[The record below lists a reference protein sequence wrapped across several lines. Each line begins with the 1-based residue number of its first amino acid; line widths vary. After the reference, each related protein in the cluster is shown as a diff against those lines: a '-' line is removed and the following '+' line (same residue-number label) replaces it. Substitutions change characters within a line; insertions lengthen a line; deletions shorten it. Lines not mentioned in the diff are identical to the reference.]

1 MTRVLA
7 NARSTCILAALVVLA
22 SGAVALPARADIG
35 NAGLSV
41 AAFLAT
47 PPGAAAPGMAG
58 TTLALEG
65 DLAAAAF
72 NPASLGRISR
82 FELALSHSE
91 LPDGS
96 RHEWAALGGAL
107 GPLSTRWA
115 LSGLF
120 AGLGTFEG
128 RDALNQPTS
137 DFTASSV
144 AVELAFAQ
152 PLSRFAALGLGVKTV
167 SENLGSV
174 RGTGVTFDAGLIAR
188 AGPIG
193 FGASARNVGGTLRYG
208 GVGYR
213 FPVDYG
219 VGASF
224 EHASGLRLE
233 VDAHFPLDYYNDVR
247 GGVEYRWRERFAL
260 RAGYRH
266 ELGSDATTEPLNGP
280 SFGLGAG
287 LGGVWLDYAYL
298 PSDVGATE
306 QRIGVLLRHAGPGW
320 HGRELGA
327 KRVPVAADAAAA
339 GTR

>member
-1 MTRVLA
+1 MTRLLVSTQGVRVLA
-7 NARSTCILAALVVLA
+7 AALVISTSSLA
-22 SGAVALPARADIG
+22 TLPARADIG
-35 NAGLSV
+35 NAGLSA

-65 DLAAAAF
+65 DLAAGSF

-91 LPDGS
+91 MPDGS
-96 RHEWAALGGAL
+96 RLEWASLGGGL

-120 AGLGTFEG
+120 AGQGTFDG
-128 RDALNQPTS
+128 RDVLNQPTS
-137 DFTASSV
+137 DFTASSF
-144 AVELAFAQ
+144 AVGLAIAQ
-152 PLSRFAALGLGVKTV
+152 PLSRFASLGIGVKSV
-167 SENLGSV
+167 NEILGTV
-174 RGTGVTFDAGLIAR
+174 RGTGLAFDAGLIAR
-188 AGPIG
+188 AGPVA
-193 FGASARNVGGTLRYG
+193 FGASARNVGGKLNYG
-208 GVGYR
+208 GVGYS

-224 EHASGLRLE
+224 EHSSGLRLE

-247 GGVEYRWRERFAL
+247 GGVEYRWHERFAL

-298 PSDVGATE
+298 PSDAGATE
-306 QRIGVLLRHAGPGW
+306 QRLGVVLRFAAPGW
-320 HGRELGA
+320 RGRELGVKHA
-327 KRVPVAADAAAA
+327 PAAVEPTA
-339 GTR
+339 GAR